1 MQFKRRACLTKPKKL
16 MQKQMSRDV
25 LMIEEESDPA
35 TQTAETRSNLDKSNA
50 PTVSSSLSLESA
62 KNSALGALLD

>member
-1 MQFKRRACLTKPKKL
+1 

-62 KNSALGALLD
+62 KNSALGALLE